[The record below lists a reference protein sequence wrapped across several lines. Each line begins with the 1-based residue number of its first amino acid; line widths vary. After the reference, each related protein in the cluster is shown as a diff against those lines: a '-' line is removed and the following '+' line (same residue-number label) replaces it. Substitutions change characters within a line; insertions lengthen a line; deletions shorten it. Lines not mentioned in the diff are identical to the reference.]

1 MADGKNVVPD
11 VWETLD
17 KIKGFSEKVQ
27 DYQVLIKG
35 CKAKHTGTVPKR
47 HMLGATLML
56 LHALGRRPQ
65 PTDISADADQ
75 LIGCH
80 CCTEKLQDL
89 VTYKQVNTRS
99 LCAGAQWRV
108 EGRNR
113 AEHPE
118 RRGDRHRRLIP
129 GPPVRAHGV
138 AHRPGNQGLCAC

>member
-56 LHALGRRPQ
+56 FAGTWQ
-65 PTDISADADQ
+65 KTSA
-75 LIGCH
+75 
-80 CCTEKLQDL
+80 
-89 VTYKQVNTRS
+89 N
-99 LCAGAQWRV
+99 
-108 EGRNR
+108 
-113 AEHPE
+113 
-118 RRGDRHRRLIP
+118 
-129 GPPVRAHGV
+129 
-138 AHRPGNQGLCAC
+138 